1 MGSTRSTGGTGGRAA
16 HRRRAS
22 GRSKVIGAVVAAAV
36 VGGAAFAFTGT
47 AQAAADGGTSLV
59 ERSRD
64 LGGAVYT
71 RTSSWDGGYT
81 GQYVVTNET
90 DKTQSDW
97 TLEFDL
103 PAGTRIGSLW
113 NGDHTVKGQHVTVKP
128 PSWSKQLAP
137 GASVTVGFVTS
148 ATGQAGDPAGCL
160 INEVTCSAGGGA
172 TPRPSGRPTEQPK
185 PTPTPPA
192 TAKPTPTP
200 TPTASTPTPP
210 PPPTPTP
217 TPPPAPGAGARFAP
231 YVDTSLHPAYDL
243 LDTAAKTGVKEFTL
257 AFITSGGSCAPLWG
271 GVTDLANDKVA
282 ARIGALRA
290 QGGDVRVS
298 FGGAAG
304 HELALNCATAG
315 DLATAYGKVVDQYK
329 LTKVDFDVEGAALP
343 DTAANTRRAQAIAQ
357 LQKSHP
363 GLDVSFT
370 LPVMPEGLTQPG
382 VDLLADARKNG
393 VKIGA
398 VNIMAM
404 DYGPAYS
411 GDMGQYAIQ
420 AATATQAQIK
430 GVLGLSDAAAWK
442 TVAVT
447 PMIGVNDVTTE
458 IFKVDDAT
466 QLVDFAKS
474 KGLGWLSMWSST
486 RDKQCAAGAVNHADA
501 TCSSILQQPLAFTKA
516 FAAYK

>member
-1 MGSTRSTGGTGGRAA
+1 MGSTGTRTT

-22 GRSKVIGAVVAAAV
+22 GRTKAIGALVAAGVAA
-36 VGGAAFAFTGT
+36 GAAFAFTGT
-47 AQAAADGGTSLV
+47 AQAAAV
-59 ERSRD
+59 
-64 LGGAVYT
+64 GAAYT
-71 RTSSWDGGYT
+71 RTSAWDGGYT
-81 GQYVVTNET
+81 GQYVITNET
-90 DKTQSDW
+90 DKAQSDW

-128 PSWSKQLAP
+128 ASWNKELAP

-148 ATGQAGDPAGCL
+148 AAGKAGDPAGCL
-160 INEVTCSAGGGA
+160 INRAACSAGGGV
-172 TPRPSGRPTEQPK
+172 TPQPTGRPTEQPT
-185 PTPTPPA
+185 PTPTPTATGTPA
-192 TAKPTPTP
+192 PGATTTGSPAPRPTP
-200 TPTASTPTPP
+200 TPTASTPA
-210 PPPTPTP
+210 
-217 TPPPAPGAGARFAP
+217 PPPAQGSGARFAP
-231 YVDTSLHPAYDL
+231 YVDTSLYPAYDL

-271 GVTDLANDKVA
+271 GVTDLASDKVA
-282 ARIGALRA
+282 AQVDALRA
-290 QGGDVRVS
+290 KGGDVRVS

-304 HELALNCATAG
+304 RELALNCSSATE
-315 DLATAYGKVVDQYK
+315 LAAAYGKVVDRYK

-343 DTAANTRRAQAIAQ
+343 DTAANTRRAQAVAQ

-393 VKIGA
+393 VRISA

-420 AATATQAQIK
+420 AATATQAQLK

-458 IFKVDDAT
+458 IFTVEDAT

-474 KGLGWLSMWSST
+474 KGLAWLSMWSST

-516 FAAYK
+516 FAAYR

>member
-1 MGSTRSTGGTGGRAA
+1 MGTSS

-22 GRSKVIGAVVAAAV
+22 TRTKAVGAVVAAAV
-36 VGGAAFAFTGT
+36 VGGAVFALTGT
-47 AQAAADGGTSLV
+47 AQAAAV
-59 ERSRD
+59 
-64 LGGAVYT
+64 GAAYT
-71 RTSSWDGGYT
+71 RTSSWTGGYT

-90 DKTQSDW
+90 STAQSDW

-103 PAGTRIGSLW
+103 PAGTTVGSLW
-113 NGDHTVKGQHVTVKP
+113 NGEHTVSGRHVTVKP
-128 PSWSKQLAP
+128 ASWNRQLAP

-148 ATGQAGDPAGCL
+148 AAGEAGDPANCL
-160 INEVTCSAGGGA
+160 INKATCSVGGA
-172 TPRPSGRPTEQPK
+172 TPTPSGRPTEQPTATASPSATTSPK
-185 PTPTPPA
+185 PTA
-192 TAKPTPTP
+192 TATTSPKPTATTTTAPPTTPAPTP
-200 TPTASTPTPP
+200 TPTATATG
-210 PPPTPTP
+210 
-217 TPPPAPGAGARFAP
+217 APAGAAKYAP
-231 YVDTSLHPAYDL
+231 YVDTSLYPAYDL
-243 LDTAAKTGVKEFTL
+243 LATADATGVKEFNL

-271 GVTDLANDKVA
+271 GVTDLGDDKVA
-282 ARIGALRA
+282 AQIGALRA
-290 QGGDVRVS
+290 KGGDVRVS

-304 HELALNCATAG
+304 HELALNCSSASA
-315 DLATAYGKVVDQYK
+315 LAAAYGKVIDQYG

-343 DTAANTRRAQAIAQ
+343 DTAANTRRSQAIAQ

-363 GLDVSFT
+363 GLNVSFT

-382 VDLLADARKNG
+382 VDLLADAKRNG
-393 VKIGA
+393 VRVDA

-411 GDMGQYAIQ
+411 ADMGTYAIQ

-442 TVAVT
+442 AVAVT

-474 KGLGWLSMWSST
+474 KGIGWLSMWSST